1 MDDLLSSTLESIAK
15 DSHLFCLLT
24 NEELKRVAESLERE
38 HFKAG
43 DVLFRE
49 GDPGDFIAI
58 IGSGSVS
65 VSKSTEF
72 AGKNVI
78 LAKNGKGSF
87 IGELSTVDGHPRS
100 ATVTAMEETD
110 VMILTRR
117 ALEEINTTAP
127 VIGLKI
133 YKGLIR
139 VLGLKLRQSAAR
151 ISQIF

>member
-1 MDDLLSSTLESIAK
+1 MDNLLSSTLEDIAK

-24 NEELKRVAESLERE
+24 NEELKRVAEYLERK
-38 HFKAG
+38 HLKAG
-43 DVLFRE
+43 EVLFRE

-58 IGSGSVS
+58 IVSGSVS
-65 VSKSTEF
+65 VSKATEF
-72 AGKNVI
+72 PGRNVI

-87 IGELSTVDGHPRS
+87 IGELSTVDEHPRS
-100 ATVTAMEETD
+100 ATVTAMEETE
-110 VMILTRR
+110 VLSLTRR

-139 VLGLKLRQSAAR
+139 ILGLKLRQSSVR

>member
-1 MDDLLSSTLESIAK
+1 MDNLLSNTLEGIAK

-24 NEELKRVAESLERE
+24 NEELKRVAETLEQK

-43 DVLFRE
+43 EVLFRE
-49 GDPGDFIAI
+49 GDPGDFIVI

-72 AGKNVI
+72 PGKNVI

-87 IGELSTVDGHPRS
+87 IGELSTVDEHPRS

-110 VMILTRR
+110 VLILTRS
-117 ALEEINTTAP
+117 ALEEINTSAP
-127 VIGLKI
+127 LIGLKI

-139 VLGLKLRQSAAR
+139 ILGLKLRQSSAR

>member
-1 MDDLLSSTLESIAK
+1 MDNLLSSTLEGIAK

-24 NEELKRVAESLERE
+24 NEELKRVAESLESK

-58 IGSGSVS
+58 ICSGSVS

-72 AGKNVI
+72 PGKNLI

-110 VMILTRR
+110 VLILTRH
-117 ALEEINTTAP
+117 ALEDINTTVP

-139 VLGLKLRQSAAR
+139 ILGLKLRKSTAR

>member
-1 MDDLLSSTLESIAK
+1 MDNLLLSTLADIAK

-24 NEELKRVAESLERE
+24 NEELARVAGTLERK

-43 DVLFRE
+43 EVLFRE

-58 IGSGSVS
+58 ISSGSVS

-72 AGKNVI
+72 RGKNVI

-87 IGELSTVDGHPRS
+87 IGELSTVDEHPRS
-100 ATVTAMEETD
+100 ATVTATEETD
-110 VMILTRR
+110 VLVLTRR

-127 VIGLKI
+127 PIGLKI

-139 VLGLKLRQSAAR
+139 VLGLRLRQSAAR

>member
-1 MDDLLSSTLESIAK
+1 MDNLLSSTLEGIAK

-24 NEELKRVAESLERE
+24 NEELKRVAESLESK

-72 AGKNVI
+72 PGKNVI

-110 VMILTRR
+110 VLILTRH
-117 ALEEINTTAP
+117 ALEDINTTAP

-139 VLGLKLRQSAAR
+139 ILGLKLRKSTAR

>member
-1 MDDLLSSTLESIAK
+1 MDNLLSSTLEGIVK

-24 NEELKRVAESLERE
+24 NEELKRVAEFLERK

-49 GDPGDFIAI
+49 GEPGDFIAI

-72 AGKNVI
+72 PGKNVI

-87 IGELSTVDGHPRS
+87 IGELSTVDEHPRS